1 MKLLF
6 KTRRD
11 FFWRSRKI
19 KSLDVDKLKSIL
31 NQIWD
36 AFPFH
41 KNFFTYQTCGKKHPK
56 GFKICFKDTKRKE
69 VLLEFS
75 GNDTKEINGKAI
87 EEFVI

>member
-1 MKLLF
+1 MKSGMLF
-6 KTRRD
+6 HFIKTFLHIRH
-11 FFWRSRKI
+11 
-19 KSLDVDKLKSIL
+19 VG
-31 NQIWD
+31 
-36 AFPFH
+36 
-41 KNFFTYQTCGKKHPK
+41 KNIQ